1 MRDRNTHSRLI
12 IAALMLALAAV
23 IAGPASA
30 RPTPSA
36 NGSSDV
42 SDSTPTT
49 VVPYLS
55 HGIGV
60 DKSQFTG
67 TSTAAAPELVI
78 PYLSHGIGVD
88 ESQFTG
94 TSNAAKAPEL
104 VIPYLSHGV
113 GVDESRFT
121 GAARQTSTATAPGG
135 EGWYEWGVSG
145 VAAGGGI
152 AALLLATLGTL
163 AYRSRH
169 GRTAMS

>member
-67 TSTAAAPELVI
+67 TAAAPELVI

-94 TSNAAKAPEL
+94 TNAAKAPEL

-113 GVDESRFT
+113 GVDESRFA
-121 GAARQTSTATAPGG
+121 GAANETSTATAPRGD
-135 EGWYEWGVSG
+135 GWSEWGVSG